1 MKKSFSILLAC
12 GLIISAAYP
21 AAAADSG
28 EKTALTGAEPAS
40 TRPFSFS
47 MSLGRPGS
55 SGESAAK
62 RQADTSAAA
71 DFPYEIATGLLSP
84 TDGLAKLDQDAKGLN
99 LSLGADLQ
107 TGNLEAGLVY
117 FHATGDQP
125 ESLEDDYRAYSQDLD
140 SAFAPMYILTGKFPE
155 HGKQSAG
162 SSQDFSQSG
171 LEGIVVHAGYD
182 VNNRLRIKGAFGLAK
197 GNKESKQEAAILS
210 EEYYGWEVNLGASY
224 KLLDNLLYE
233 AHFGYLNT
241 GDYFDGYAID
251 AGQSGVYEN
260 FIYRLTHKLTMK
272 F

>member
-1 MKKSFSILLAC
+1 MKKTLSILLTC
-12 GLIISAAYP
+12 GLIMGAAYP
-21 AAAADSG
+21 AAAEDAG
-28 EKTALTGAEPAS
+28 GKTGLNGTEPA
-40 TRPFSFS
+40 TARPFSFS

-55 SGESAAK
+55 PDEPAAK

-71 DFPYEIATGLLSP
+71 DYPYEIAAGLLSP

-107 TGNLEAGLVY
+107 TGNLNAGLVY
-117 FHATGDQP
+117 FHAAGDEL
-125 ESLEDDYRAYSQDLD
+125 ESLEDNYRAYSQDLD

-155 HGKQSAG
+155 RGKQSAG
-162 SSQDFSQSG
+162 SSQGFSQSG
-171 LEGIVVHAGYD
+171 LEGVVVHAGYD

-197 GNKESKQEAAILS
+197 GSKESKQDETVLS
-210 EEYYGWEVNLGASY
+210 DEYYGWEVNLGASY

-251 AGQSGVYEN
+251 AGQSGAYEN